1 MTYSLKIHEADVSPA
16 DIRAAEQ
23 RFRDAL
29 EATLGD
35 ESLVLPVY
43 AANQRLVAAYGEEPD
58 PDALTDAERM
68 VIDQWRLAEQAAVA
82 AAFGPNRYMGDAMY
96 EIGPG

>member
-1 MTYSLKIHEADVSPA
+1 MTYSLKIHEADVPPA
-16 DIRAAEQ
+16 EIRQAEK

-35 ESLVLPVY
+35 EALVLPVH
-43 AANQRLVAAYGEEPD
+43 AAYQRIVRVYGEEPELD
-58 PDALTDAERM
+58 LLTDAERL
-68 VIDQWRLAEQAAVA
+68 VLDQWRLAEQAAVA
-82 AAFGPNRYMGDAMY
+82 AAFGPNRYIGDAMY